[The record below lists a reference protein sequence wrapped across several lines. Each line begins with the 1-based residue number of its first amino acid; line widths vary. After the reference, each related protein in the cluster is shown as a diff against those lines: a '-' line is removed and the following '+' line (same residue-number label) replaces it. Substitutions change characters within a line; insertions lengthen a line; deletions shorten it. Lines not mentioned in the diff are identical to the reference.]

1 MKKVAIMTAALMLM
15 LTLSTGAAFA
25 ALVEGNNNDNTL
37 FGTPRADTIEA
48 YGGEDLVIGLK
59 GKDRIYGGKGQDRL
73 FGGYGDDHI
82 VSRDLNPRGIGQR
95 DVVNCG
101 PGHDTFVADYDDK
114 VRDNCEEGSVSG
126 S

>member
-1 MKKVAIMTAALMLM
+1 MRKIATMTAALMFM

-101 PGHDTFVADYDDK
+101 PGHDTFVADLEDR
-114 VRDNCEEGSVSG
+114 VRDNCEEGSVIG